1 MTKIDN
7 ELIKVSR
14 DCDAILIPGGEKVV
28 LVEGTH
34 IRITQALGGDYTV
47 YVNGNLLKISGK
59 DSDAIGIKNDIS
71 KENVLEKNT
80 EVNEDR
86 IWDVLKTCYDPEIP
100 VNIVDLGLIYDMK
113 LDKKIDG
120 ITINIKM
127 TLTAPGCGMGPVIA
141 QDVEDKL
148 MDLATVNRVIVDL
161 VWEPVWNQAMM
172 TDAARLELG
181 ML

>member
-47 YVNGNLLKISGK
+47 YVNGNLLKVSGT
-59 DSDAIGIKNDIS
+59 DSDAIGIKKDVI

-80 EVNEDR
+80 EVNENR
-86 IWDVLKTCYDPEIP
+86 IWEVLKTCYDPEIP

-113 LDKKIDG
+113 LDKNIEG

-148 MDLATVNRVIVDL
+148 MDLSTVNRVIVDL